1 MEQEIVKVFPP
12 RTGDV
17 TTHLYVSL
25 FEGCKTL
32 GEHMDTAD
40 VFYVGGIG
48 NTSFSINNITYQ
60 IAPGDI
66 MYIPR
71 SVNHTPQPQ
80 AARAGFSI
88 GLEHGRHDT

>member
-1 MEQEIVKVFPP
+1 
-12 RTGDV
+12 
-17 TTHLYVSL
+17 
-25 FEGCKTL
+25 
-32 GEHMDTAD
+32 MDTAD

-88 GLEHGRHDT
+88 GLEHGRHDTSYCLCIFNRHIFLTRLYNRQRSRYTYRC